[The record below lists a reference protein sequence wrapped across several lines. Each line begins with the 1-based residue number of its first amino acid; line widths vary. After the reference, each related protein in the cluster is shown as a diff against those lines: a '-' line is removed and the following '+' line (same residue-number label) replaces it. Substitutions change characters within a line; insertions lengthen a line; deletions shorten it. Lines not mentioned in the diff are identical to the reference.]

1 MDEYA
6 RAHTS
11 SSAQPAACSHGRGM
25 LVGHTHH
32 THSCLHPDSH
42 FNTQSKT
49 HPLALTQSLSHIQAL
64 THLWTHSLYTEHA
77 VLTAVTEKDPKLVF
91 YMDLEFQNGM
101 VLV

>member
-42 FNTQSKT
+42 FNTSKQNT
-49 HPLALTQSLSHIQAL
+49 STRSHTVSFAHSGPHTFVDTL
-64 THLWTHSLYTEHA
+64 SLYIHA
-77 VLTAVTEKDPKLVF
+77 VLTAVTEKDPKLMF